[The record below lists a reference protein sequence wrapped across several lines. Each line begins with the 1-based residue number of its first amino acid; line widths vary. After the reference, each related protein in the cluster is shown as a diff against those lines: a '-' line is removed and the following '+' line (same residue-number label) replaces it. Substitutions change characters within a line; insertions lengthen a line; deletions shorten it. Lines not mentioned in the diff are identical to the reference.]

1 MKVKT
6 FGKTIYTHTYIHMCI
21 YIYMHTHTYVCIYT
35 CIHTHTYTHTHIHP
49 MRDYPA
55 IKKNEMTFAA
65 TWMDW
70 ETVILSKIC
79 QKEKG
84 NTIWYHSR
92 VKSKI
97 QMNTSTKQKQTHRH
111 REPTCGCQ
119 WEGRVVSFGISRCKL
134 FYVGW
139 INNKVLL
146 YSTVNY
152 IQYPIISHNE
162 RL

>member
-1 MKVKT
+1 MAKQY
-6 FGKTIYTHTYIHMCI
+6 IHTHTYICVYIYAHTHIRMC
-21 YIYMHTHTYVCIYT
+21 IYMHTHTYIHS
-35 CIHTHTYTHTHIHP
+35 HTHTYNVWLP
-49 MRDYPA
+49 S
-55 IKKNEMTFAA
+55 IKKNEMTSAA
-65 TWMDW
+65 TWTDW
-70 ETVILSKIC
+70 ETVILSKIR
-79 QKEKG
+79 QKEKE
-84 NTIWYHSR
+84 NTIWHHSR

-119 WEGRVVSFGISRCKL
+119 WEGRALSFGISRSKL
-134 FYVGW
+134 FYGGG

-152 IQYPIISHNE
+152 MQYPIISHNE